1 MLDAMDGVDDVMSG
15 SGACRCREKVLK
27 EAPKWRVSEQEAPKW
42 QPSDRFFVLKDR
54 HFLETE
60 LSETRENNRNFV
72 VVFSFLANHC
82 GASIFFATFRLL

>member
-15 SGACRCREKVLK
+15 GGTCRCREKVLK

-54 HFLETE
+54 HAKNSGEIALIS
-60 LSETRENNRNFV
+60 L
-72 VVFSFLANHC
+72 
-82 GASIFFATFRLL
+82 